1 MRSASIVVV
10 NHDYGRF
17 LPAAIDSALAQPG
30 AEVVVVDDGST
41 DESRA
46 VIAAYGDRISAVL
59 KDNGG
64 QASAWAAGL
73 EAARGEAVVFL
84 DADDLLGAGALER
97 ALPLLDRPG
106 VVKVHWPLRVV
117 DAEGAW
123 TGELAPDGEL
133 PRGDL
138 RPLVLERGP
147 HSYPTPAASGKLWD
161 RGFLARVLPLPVRA
175 QRAHGVDVYL
185 STVAPLY
192 GAIERVAE
200 PLGAYR
206 IHGANNWA
214 GLSFDERARFDLDAY
229 ELHCEALAE
238 HCARLGVPCDPDR
251 WRRDSW
257 LARRLRVAEEIAA
270 VVPPGERFVL
280 IDGAEWGMDETA
292 GRRAV
297 PFVERGGQYWGPPAD
312 DPQAVGELARLR
324 GEGIRRVVVGWPA
337 FWWLDQYPA
346 MHRWLRE
353 HGGLVCANDRL
364 VVFDLEVAA

>member
-46 VIAAYGDRISAVL
+46 VIARYGDRVRPVL
-59 KDNGG
+59 KENGG

-73 EAARGEAVVFL
+73 RVARGEAVVFL
-84 DADDLLGAGALER
+84 DADDVLEPAALER
-97 ALPLLDRPG
+97 ALPLLAEGG

-117 DAEGAW
+117 DADGRR
-123 TGELAPDGEL
+123 TGELAPAGEI

-138 RPLVLERGP
+138 RALVLERGP
-147 HSYPTPAASGKLWD
+147 HCYPTPAASGKLWE
-161 RGFLARVLPLPVRA
+161 RGFLERVLPLPASAR
-175 QRAHGVDVYL
+175 RAHGVDVYL

-192 GAIERVAE
+192 GAIERVTE

-206 IHGANNWA
+206 VHGANNWA

-229 ELHCEALAE
+229 ELHCQALAE
-238 HCARLGVPCDPDR
+238 HCARLGIACEPER
-251 WRRDSW
+251 WRRDAW
-257 LARRLRVAEEIAA
+257 LARRLRAAEEIAA
-270 VVPPGERFVL
+270 FVPRGERFVL

-292 GRRAV
+292 GRRAI
-297 PFVERGGQYWGPPAD
+297 PFVERDGEYWGPPAD
-312 DPQAVGELARLR
+312 DPEAVGELARLR
-324 GEGIRRVVVGWPA
+324 GEGVRRVVVGWPA
-337 FWWLDQYPA
+337 FWWLDHYPA

-353 HGGLVCANDRL
+353 NGGLVCANERL
-364 VVFDLEVAA
+364 AVFDLEARP